1 MHSSSLISVEGHSNF
16 RRDSRTNAIINTN
29 SSDYEKYISER
40 ENKKNLE
47 ETVKNTVKELS
58 ELKSEIGEIKEMLL
72 KIIS

>member
-1 MHSSSLISVEGHSNF
+1 MHSSSLIPVEGHSNF
-16 RRDSRTNAIINTN
+16 KRDSRTNAIINTN

-47 ETVKNTVKELS
+47 KTVKNTVKELS

>member
-1 MHSSSLISVEGHSNF
+1 MHSSSLIPVEGHINF
-16 RRDSRTNAIINTN
+16 KRDSRTNAIINTN

>member
-1 MHSSSLISVEGHSNF
+1 MHSSSLIPVEGHSNF
-16 RRDSRTNAIINTN
+16 KRDSRTNAVINTN

-40 ENKKNLE
+40 ENKKKLE